1 MHREFL
7 SSRETL
13 LSPEL
18 LTTSMLNNLQTCAKE
33 NFTKE
38 KRIQDTTDEI
48 EAVNRSMK
56 KELYLLKKYL
66 KDKHVD

>member
-1 MHREFL
+1 MHRDFL

-18 LTTSMLNNLQTCAKE
+18 LTAPMLNNLQTCAKE

-38 KRIQDTTDEI
+38 KRIQDTADEI
-48 EAVNRSMK
+48 EAVNQSMK

>member
-1 MHREFL
+1 MHRDFL

-18 LTTSMLNNLQTCAKE
+18 LTTPMLNSLQTCAKE

-38 KRIQDTTDEI
+38 KRIQDTADEI
-48 EAVNRSMK
+48 EAVNQSMK